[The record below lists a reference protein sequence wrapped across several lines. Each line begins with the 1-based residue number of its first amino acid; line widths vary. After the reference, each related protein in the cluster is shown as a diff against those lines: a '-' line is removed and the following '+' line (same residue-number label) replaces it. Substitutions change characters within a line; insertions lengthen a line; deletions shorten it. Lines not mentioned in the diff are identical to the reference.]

1 MKPEDQDAMRR
12 RVRDTVVLLEHKE
25 GSRMVD
31 VREIGTLVR
40 VLGVNPTGVQ
50 VAGLV
55 EQLNGMVNEGD
66 VLMPLSYVEQVVTAF
81 MVAQEA
87 ALFRDDYH
95 TLLRAFRAFDPDG
108 KGFIMAEQLKA
119 ALGTKGEALSEDE
132 ANKMLAFAADDDG
145 KIFYEDYAAKMAK
158 DGRSI

>member
-1 MKPEDQDAMRR
+1 
-12 RVRDTVVLLEHKE
+12 
-25 GSRMVD
+25 
-31 VREIGTLVR
+31 
-40 VLGVNPTGVQ
+40 
-50 VAGLV
+50 
-55 EQLNGMVNEGD
+55 
-66 VLMPLSYVEQVVTAF
+66 

-145 KIFYEDYAAKMAK
+145 KIFCESWQGGAERRQSFDNWGTA
-158 DGRSI
+158 